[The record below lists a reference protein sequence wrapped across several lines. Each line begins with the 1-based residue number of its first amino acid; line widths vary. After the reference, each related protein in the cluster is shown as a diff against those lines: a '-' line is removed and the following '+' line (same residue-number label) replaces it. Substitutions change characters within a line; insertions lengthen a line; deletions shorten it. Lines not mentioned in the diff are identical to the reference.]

1 MPTAAERTPGSFSVR
16 TIILISAVVRSS
28 PSSRRTLSTS
38 RLLLGQERLPG
49 ELHASAIV
57 HLEQLDLNDVTLLDH
72 VLGLLGASV
81 LQLADVE
88 QPLDPGQ
95 DLDERP
101 ERRGAL
107 DRPFVGPAD
116 LRLCRDG

>member
-16 TIILISAVVRSS
+16 TIIPFGAVVRSS
-28 PSSRRTLSTS
+28 PSSRRTVSTS

-49 ELHASAIV
+49 ELHASTIV
-57 HLEQLDLNDVTLLDH
+57 HLQQLDLDDVALLDH
-72 VLGLLGASV
+72 ILGLLGASV

-88 QPLDPGQ
+88 QALDPGQ

-101 ERRGAL
+101 EGRGAL
-107 DRPFVGPAD
+107 YRAFVGP
-116 LRLCRDG
+116 